1 MFHIYEIYCELTERA
16 LHPTDLEVFFQLLL
30 LSEFLEVA
38 TCLCLL
44 SLLGKL
50 SAEGG
55 AGDGGRQR
63 GEHVKERWRERT
75 RKTNLKILTRQ
86 IT

>member
-1 MFHIYEIYCELTERA
+1 MFHISDIYCDLTEYA
-16 LHPTDLEVFFQLLL
+16 LQPADLEVLLQLLL

-38 TCLCLL
+38 ACLRFL

-50 SAEGG
+50 SAGDG

-63 GEHVKERWRERT
+63 GEQRQSSGEKEPG
-75 RKTNLKILTRQ
+75 KQ
-86 IT
+86 I

>member
-1 MFHIYEIYCELTERA
+1 MFHICDIYCDLTEHA
-16 LHPTDLEVFFQLLL
+16 VQPTDLEVFFQLLL

-55 AGDGGRQR
+55 AGGGGRQQGDR
-63 GEHVKERWRERT
+63 
-75 RKTNLKILTRQ
+75 
-86 IT
+86 